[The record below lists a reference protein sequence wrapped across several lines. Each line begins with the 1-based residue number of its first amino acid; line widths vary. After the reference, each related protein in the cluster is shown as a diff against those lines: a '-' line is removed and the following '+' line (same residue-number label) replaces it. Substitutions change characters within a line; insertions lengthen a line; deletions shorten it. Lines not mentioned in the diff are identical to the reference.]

1 MIWAFFLLVPYETV
15 PNKELFGLGLGF
27 WAIPNILSI
36 WFVRN
41 RPPRRV
47 NQILGDAIILDTF
60 AIVAM
65 LGAQSRWPILTSITL
80 ASIPGIFA
88 GILLGTDTLLLQGL
102 YTGKLGP
109 QPQSSGAPA

>member
-1 MIWAFFLLVPYETV
+1 VIWAFFLLVPYETI

-80 ASIPGIFA
+80 ASIPGILA